1 MLGLLRLALSLTLT
15 LPLSLSLPLSLPLAL
30 SLPLSLTLSLAL
42 LAERLGGLRQCIG
55 TRDLVGGHLG

>member
-1 MLGLLRLALSLTLT
+1 
-15 LPLSLSLPLSLPLAL
+15 LPLAL

>member
-1 MLGLLRLALSLTLT
+1 
-15 LPLSLSLPLSLPLAL
+15 LSLPLAL
-30 SLPLSLTLSLAL
+30 PLALPLTLSL